1 MHRAW
6 TEFRTRGRIVAVV
19 VATLLTVL
27 PGLLLAVV
35 DRSTCSAGTVE
46 IPCPTD
52 PTGPDGTAVR
62 DQFTFAHRPLGR
74 EGSVAV
80 RLTSLTGIITYPPP
94 NHDEIVPGLVPWAK
108 AGLVLKDGIRPGS
121 AYAALVLTAEHGVR
135 MQHDFVHDT
144 AGGPE
149 RLTGPRWLRLTRS
162 GDRVTGDES
171 TDGVRWTTVAAVDL
185 PGLPE
190 TVLVGLAV
198 TSPGDLTLVPTGLG
212 ASAGQDRFTQAT
224 AVFDSASVDGVP
236 VSGWT
241 EALIGE
247 SGATDW
253 EKFHQAPGVVEEGGT
268 VTVTGSGDIGPASGA
283 GGRTPAGLLVGLVAG
298 LLVLAVVAARFA
310 AGGDPRA
317 RAGVVGAVSFV
328 VGLVAA
334 AVVVPVGSAVLR
346 ANGGVVLPVPWPV
359 LLRVVV
365 GVGVVAAATA
375 VLAFAAA
382 VLLRRAWA
390 AVLVVVAV
398 LLVPYSVAV
407 VPLLPDE
414 VARWLLRVTPA
425 AGFAVA
431 QTAEEFPQVVAHY
444 APSTG
449 YFPLPWWAGL
459 LVLCG
464 YAAAAFGL
472 AFRRHSAAT
481 STDLAAQPY

>member
-1 MHRAW
+1 
-6 TEFRTRGRIVAVV
+6 
-19 VATLLTVL
+19 
-27 PGLLLAVV
+27 
-35 DRSTCSAGTVE
+35 
-46 IPCPTD
+46 
-52 PTGPDGTAVR
+52 
-62 DQFTFAHRPLGR
+62 
-74 EGSVAV
+74 
-80 RLTSLTGIITYPPP
+80 
-94 NHDEIVPGLVPWAK
+94 
-108 AGLVLKDGIRPGS
+108 
-121 AYAALVLTAEHGVR
+121 
-135 MQHDFVHDT
+135 
-144 AGGPE
+144 
-149 RLTGPRWLRLTRS
+149 
-162 GDRVTGDES
+162 
-171 TDGVRWTTVAAVDL
+171 
-185 PGLPE
+185 
-190 TVLVGLAV
+190 
-198 TSPGDLTLVPTGLG
+198 
-212 ASAGQDRFTQAT
+212 
-224 AVFDSASVDGVP
+224 
-236 VSGWT
+236 
-241 EALIGE
+241 
-247 SGATDW
+247 
-253 EKFHQAPGVVEEGGT
+253 
-268 VTVTGSGDIGPASGA
+268 
-283 GGRTPAGLLVGLVAG
+283 
-298 LLVLAVVAARFA
+298 VAARFA
-310 AGGDPRA
+310 AGGDLRA

-359 LLRVVV
+359 VLRVVV

-464 YAAAAFGL
+464 YTAAAFGL